1 MSDSNDTIYEMKLIV
16 GLGNPGDKYVGT
28 RHNLGFSLLD
38 KFLAAKFPASES
50 GEKFWASA
58 DKLKAEIGRLENL
71 IFIKPK
77 TYVNNSGIAVLSA
90 VSFYK
95 VKPEDVVVIHDEL
108 DLPLGQIKI
117 RLGGAGAGHHGVESV
132 INKLGTDNFIRLRLG
147 IGNLRSLSG
156 ERNPQHFD
164 AKAFVLEP
172 FMPNEHSKVKAM
184 LKKGVKALEVLI
196 NGGVEKA
203 QNQFNAK

>member
-16 GLGNPGDKYVGT
+16 GLGNPEDKYAST
-28 RHNLGFSLLD
+28 RHNLGFSLVD
-38 KFLAAKFPASES
+38 KFLAAKLPVSES
-50 GEKFWASA
+50 GERFWASA
-58 DKLKAEIGRLENL
+58 DKLKVEIGKLDNL
-71 IFIKPK
+71 LFIKPK
-77 TYVNNSGIAVLSA
+77 TYVNNSGMAVSKT

-95 VKPEDVVVIHDEL
+95 VKPEDIIVIHDEL

-132 INKLGTDNFIRLRLG
+132 IEKLGTDKFIRVRLG

-156 ERNPQHFD
+156 ERNLQHFN

-172 FMPNEHSKVKAM
+172 FMLNEHSKVKVM
-184 LKKGVKALEVLI
+184 LKRAVKALEVLV
-196 NGGVEKA
+196 NEGVEKA